1 MPARHPPFT
10 RIEVGSTGFG
20 VPSFVRSPLFLVL
33 ALWGAGLGAAAQ
45 FAKIVVIFPELQAH
59 YGETGAV
66 SGYLVSLIS
75 VMGMLL
81 GLVAGIMAIQIGV
94 RRLLLSGLYLGAAVS
109 AWQVTLPG
117 FEWMLAGRLLE
128 GASHLAIVVTAPTL
142 IAQLTVQRHQAK
154 ALTLWGS
161 YFGVAFAVIA
171 LSAPYILEIAGLA
184 GLPAIH
190 AAYMAFFA
198 VLLTFVLPVE
208 DRRGAPP
215 WPSPRDIMRRHM
227 TAYTS
232 PFIAAPALG
241 WLFYTL
247 TFVSMLTILPTM
259 VDPAQRAFVAAAL
272 PLASI
277 ASSMTIG
284 NVMLSHLKAVSVVI
298 AGFALAIG
306 LVAVFLLTGPGT
318 GLFIALFAALGLVQ
332 GASFAAVPQ
341 LNASVAGRALSN
353 GGIAQTGNIGNALG
367 TPVMLAITSMDPA
380 LGLPALLIACYAAAI
395 LVHLAMARSRANA
408 ESAPAVQA

>member
-1 MPARHPPFT
+1 M
-10 RIEVGSTGFG
+10 
-20 VPSFVRSPLFLVL
+20 PSFARTPLFLVL
-33 ALWGAGLGAAAQ
+33 ALWAAGLGAAAQ

-81 GLVAGIMAIQIGV
+81 GLVAGIIAIQIGV
-94 RRLLLSGLYLGAAVS
+94 RRLLLLGLYLGAAVS
-109 AWQVTLPG
+109 AWQTTLPG
-117 FEWMLAGRLLE
+117 FEWMLASRLFE
-128 GASHLAIVVTAPTL
+128 GSSHLAIVVTAPTL
-142 IAQLTVQRHQAK
+142 IAQLTTQRHQAK

-161 YFGVAFAVIA
+161 YFGVAFAGIA
-171 LSAPYILEIAGLA
+171 LSAPFILESAGLA

-190 AAYMAFFA
+190 AVYMAFFA
-198 VLLTFVLPVE
+198 ILLTFLLPAE
-208 DRRGAPP
+208 DHRGAPP
-215 WPSPRDIMRRHM
+215 WPSPREIMRRHL

-259 VDPAQRAFVAAAL
+259 VNPSQRAFVAAAM

-277 ASSMTIG
+277 VSSMTIG
-284 NVMLSHLKAVSVVI
+284 NLMLARLKAVPVI
-298 AGFALAIG
+298 VIGFAVAIG
-306 LVAVFLLTGPGT
+306 LILVFLLTGPDAW
-318 GLFIALFAALGLVQ
+318 LFIAIFAALGLVQ

-341 LNASVAGRALSN
+341 LNASLPDRALVN
-353 GGIAQTGNIGNALG
+353 GAIAQTGNLGNALG
-367 TPVMLAITSMDPA
+367 TPAMLAVAATGLA
-380 LGLPALLIACYAAAI
+380 AGLPALLIACYAAAI
-395 LVHLAMARSRANA
+395 LVHLAMASSRAKA
-408 ESAPAVQA
+408 ERASAVQT